1 MKDNNYEFRVGDEVE
16 TVDGMAGKIVS
27 ICHCERCAERG
38 FFEPRWETLDG
49 KYSDYIT
56 VNQANWGFPYYR
68 RIGKYVWN
76 HDANEEKS
84 TKNIFKKENE
94 KMKEIKLTIDG
105 EEVQLTEEQLKVLG
119 IEIEEKRK
127 NPFDRV
133 AKGEVYSLV
142 GAYGYAVS
150 CHDDR
155 LPCDNN
161 SFLCHNYFNDKAF
174 ANQVA
179 LHQLLYR
186 KLLKFAY
193 DNDCEDTAE
202 WNGYSYHFYI
212 RYEYND
218 GVDESALNVA
228 ATVMNKSVNE
238 VYFSSNDTA
247 FRAIR
252 EVIEPFMKE
261 HPEFVW

>member
-16 TVDGMAGKIVS
+16 TVDGMSGKIVS

-56 VNQANWGFPYYR
+56 VNQANRGFPYYR

-84 TKNIFKKENE
+84 TKNIFKKENK

-105 EEVQLTEEQLKVLG
+105 KEIQLTDEQLKMLG
-119 IEIEEKRK
+119 IEVKK

-133 AKGEVYSLV
+133 SGDDKY
-142 GAYGYAVS
+142 YYAIVS
-150 CHDDR
+150 GDVLRRVDINDKTDR
-155 LPCDNN
+155 RLYNTI
-161 SFLCHNYFNDKAF
+161 NYFNDKTF
-174 ANQVA
+174 AEQVA

-186 KLLKFAY
+186 KLLKFSY
-193 DNDCEDTAE
+193 DNGYEDTEE
-202 WNGYSYHFYI
+202 WNGGNEHWAI
-212 RYEYND
+212 RYNSYRNEFRLYYQD
-218 GVDESALNVA
+218 GYKAH
-228 ATVMNKSVNE
+228 E
-238 VYFSSNDTA
+238 VYFSSEEGA
-247 FRAIR
+247 KRAIE
-252 EVIEPFMKE
+252 EVVEPFMKE